1 MKKDSIVF
9 LTAFSGIN
17 SFYSLQKS
25 LINLVSIKFKNIYFM
40 NSDYLKLFS
49 GEYAEKKKISKKIL
63 NNFPKNIK
71 FFNPKNFNDVD
82 SFLKDKKPMIVNN
95 IGRGFDVYPILFYLR
110 KKKIPQVLIG
120 HVGNIQ
126 GSTYYWHKINLN
138 IIKYFF
144 TVLLPRWISR
154 IMVVLGLFSQI
165 DVRFISNK
173 KIYKGFL
180 KEKKKFFPA
189 YYNKFVL
196 VKSKIFDEDLNKK
209 KIQEKYILH
218 LDQDP
223 DYRAMKI
230 VSQLDKN
237 LVKKHYLNLN
247 RLLKLL
253 SKIYKKKVIISI
265 HPLYSQKK
273 TEKRFKNFKVIK
285 MKTNELIE
293 KSFLITF
300 FDSSAILHAIK
311 LKKKILSIRSDLF
324 YGGKKYNSDLYA
336 NLIGTKKVNISKNIY
351 IDKTKFL
358 KEVKSKIKNY
368 DKYLRTY
375 ASFDNTIETGS
386 EKIIKYINSRY
397 F

>member
-1 MKKDSIVF
+1 
-9 LTAFSGIN
+9 
-17 SFYSLQKS
+17 
-25 LINLVSIKFKNIYFM
+25 
-40 NSDYLKLFS
+40 
-49 GEYAEKKKISKKIL
+49 
-63 NNFPKNIK
+63 
-71 FFNPKNFNDVD
+71 
-82 SFLKDKKPMIVNN
+82 
-95 IGRGFDVYPILFYLR
+95 
-110 KKKIPQVLIG
+110 
-120 HVGNIQ
+120 
-126 GSTYYWHKINLN
+126 
-138 IIKYFF
+138 
-144 TVLLPRWISR
+144 
-154 IMVVLGLFSQI
+154 MVVLGFFSQI

-196 VKSKIFDEDLNKK
+196 VKSKIFDEDLSKK
-209 KIQEKYILH
+209 KIEEKYILH

-223 DYRAMKI
+223 DYRAMKL

-237 LVKKHYLNLN
+237 LVKEHYLNLN
-247 RLLKLL
+247 KFLKSL

-311 LKKKILSIRSDLF
+311 LKKKIISIRSDLF

-336 NLIGTKKVNISKNIY
+336 NLIGTKKVNISKNIDV
-351 IDKTKFL
+351 DKKKFL

-375 ASFDNTIETGS
+375 ASFDNTIETGA

>member
-1 MKKDSIVF
+1 
-9 LTAFSGIN
+9 
-17 SFYSLQKS
+17 
-25 LINLVSIKFKNIYFM
+25 
-40 NSDYLKLFS
+40 
-49 GEYAEKKKISKKIL
+49 
-63 NNFPKNIK
+63 
-71 FFNPKNFNDVD
+71 
-82 SFLKDKKPMIVNN
+82 
-95 IGRGFDVYPILFYLR
+95 
-110 KKKIPQVLIG
+110 
-120 HVGNIQ
+120 
-126 GSTYYWHKINLN
+126 
-138 IIKYFF
+138 
-144 TVLLPRWISR
+144 
-154 IMVVLGLFSQI
+154 MVILGLFSQI

-247 RLLKLL
+247 KLLKLL
-253 SKIYKKKVIISI
+253 SKTYKKKVIISI

-358 KEVKSKIKNY
+358 KEVESKIKNY
-368 DKYLRTY
+368 DKYLRNY